1 MLTAPRAAADLD
13 WWFDLFGSL
22 DAPTTVVDS
31 TQDWGDLS
39 AWLDSIAWADPT
51 SWAINTAP
59 EAALGTALDGGWF
72 EQYVYAPI
80 HGAIDDWINSPEGIQ
95 VADWVNT
102 WSGQFLIGDGAAG
115 TAEHPDGGDGGL
127 LFGDG
132 GDGYYG
138 GNGGNAGWLIGNG
151 GNAGGPGPSTEISAV
166 EYLAPINGTP
176 GQAGNAAFLFG
187 NGGNGGDGT
196 DGIGGGNGGA

>member
-1 MLTAPRAAADLD
+1 MTSRRSRKADSKRSQHRRHKARAVAGIFAAVGLAPMLTAPRAAADLD

-127 LFGDG
+127 RFGDG

-138 GNGGNAGWLIGNG
+138 GTGGKG
-151 GNAGGPGPSTEISAV
+151 
-166 EYLAPINGTP
+166 
-176 GQAGNAAFLFG
+176 
-187 NGGNGGDGT
+187 
-196 DGIGGGNGGA
+196 